1 MVLMLLVLFFVPTWA
16 MAQESKETKKEPSL
30 AELARRERE
39 RRANIKKEVPVITN
53 ATLKNLKGLVSVS
66 EAPAAPSQGETEAET
81 EAETETEPEETAEKD
96 LASRK
101 AEFGEARMNLKNA
114 VNRSMVL
121 QLKINDLRNA
131 YFREDDGTT
140 QARIQQQLQGTL
152 QEIESNKQEVQAA
165 REALQKLENEARKEG
180 LQPGTIRELVG
191 ELPKE
196 ETISTSPNQ

>member
-1 MVLMLLVLFFVPTWA
+1 MMVLILLVLFFVPTWA

-53 ATLKNLKGLVSVS
+53 ATLKKLKGLVSVS
-66 EAPAAPSQGETEAET
+66 GAPAAPSEGETEA

-96 LASRK
+96 LGTWK
-101 AEFGEARMNLKNA
+101 AEFDEARMNLKNA

-140 QARIQQQLQGTL
+140 QARIQQQLQETL

-180 LQPGTIRELVG
+180 LPPGTIRELVG

>member
-1 MVLMLLVLFFVPTWA
+1 MLLVLFFVPTWA

-81 EAETETEPEETAEKD
+81 ETETEPEQTAEKD

-101 AEFGEARMNLKNA
+101 AEFDEARMNLKNA

>member
-1 MVLMLLVLFFVPTWA
+1 MLLVLFFVPTWA
-16 MAQESKETKKEPSL
+16 MAQESNETKKEPSL

-53 ATLKNLKGLVSVS
+53 ATLKKLKGLVSVS
-66 EAPAAPSQGETEAET
+66 EAPAAPSQGETEAEAET

-101 AEFGEARMNLKNA
+101 AEFDEARMNLKNA

-140 QARIQQQLQGTL
+140 QARIQQQLQETL

>member
-1 MVLMLLVLFFVPTWA
+1 MLLVLFFVPTWA

-53 ATLKNLKGLVSVS
+53 ATLKNFKGLVSVS

-81 EAETETEPEETAEKD
+81 ETETEPEETAEKD
-96 LASRK
+96 LASRE
-101 AEFGEARMNLKNA
+101 AEFDEARMNLKNA

-152 QEIESNKQEVQAA
+152 EEIESNKQEVQAA